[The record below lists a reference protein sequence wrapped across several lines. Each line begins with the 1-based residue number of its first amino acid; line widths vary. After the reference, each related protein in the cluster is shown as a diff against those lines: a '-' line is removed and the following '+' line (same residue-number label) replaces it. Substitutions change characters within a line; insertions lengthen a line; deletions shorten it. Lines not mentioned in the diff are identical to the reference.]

1 MDAWEQ
7 IRKLIDDAM
16 EKKDRTINLCVTPD
30 GGVTINVWPVWPSYG
45 GKEGDEE

>member
-16 EKKDRTINLCVTPD
+16 EKHDRSISLFITPN
-30 GGVTINVWPVWPSYG
+30 GEVTINVWPWTV
-45 GKEGDEE
+45 EEANEK